1 MEWHVSTD
9 DRRGR
14 LDGLE
19 LLESPGALAAAD
31 AEQLLATLT
40 TLHRLRAYFDQWEP
54 VLVDAARDRGA
65 TWAEIA
71 PTLGLA
77 SRQAAERRYLRLKP
91 HAADQPGT
99 TRERRVQAARDRR
112 SADRAVAGWAR
123 GNAATLRQ
131 LAGQVSALAGDLT
144 GELADDTAPASP
156 ADAAIARVRAALG
169 GNDPAELIQP
179 LADAGAELR
188 ATHPGLA
195 DQISTIT
202 QTTDT
207 IRTADLARRTTSG
220 GQQK

>member
-1 MEWHVSTD
+1 MSTD
-9 DRRGR
+9 DQRHR

-19 LLESPGALAAAD
+19 LLETPDALAAAD

-123 GNAATLRQ
+123 DNAVTLRQ
-131 LAGQVSALAGDLT
+131 LAGQVSALADLSGDT
-144 GELADDTAPASP
+144 PSAPP
-156 ADAAIARVRAALG
+156 ADAAIARVREALG
-169 GNDPAELIQP
+169 GNDPADLIQP
-179 LADAGAELR
+179 LVDAGAELR
-188 ATHPGLA
+188 ATHPSLA

-202 QTTDT
+202 ETTDT

-220 GQQK
+220 GHQT